1 MNRVIWL
8 KTARVY
14 ATDSDMTAKVERS
27 TVKLEDG
34 DNWLKFIKYLPL
46 KGYKKDEQPVIE
58 KVIEK
63 QNGVWSTIDPQPWID
78 QLNEALKIEPI
89 PGEKIDFKVLAEKQA
104 NQLKEANANFKAL
117 EERLKAL
124 EAQKVEPKQ
133 EATAQTEKEIRSDL
147 FKIVSDLGINVA
159 KNIKTDELKK
169 IVEQS
174 TKS

>member
-1 MNRVIWL
+1 
-8 KTARVY
+8 
-14 ATDSDMTAKVERS
+14 
-27 TVKLEDG
+27 
-34 DNWLKFIKYLPL
+34 
-46 KGYKKDEQPVIE
+46 
-58 KVIEK
+58 
-63 QNGVWSTIDPQPWID
+63 
-78 QLNEALKIEPI
+78 LKIEPI

-117 EERLKAL
+117 EERLRAL
-124 EAQKVEPKQ
+124 EAQKVESKQ
-133 EATAQTEKEIRSDL
+133 ESTAQTEKEIRSDL